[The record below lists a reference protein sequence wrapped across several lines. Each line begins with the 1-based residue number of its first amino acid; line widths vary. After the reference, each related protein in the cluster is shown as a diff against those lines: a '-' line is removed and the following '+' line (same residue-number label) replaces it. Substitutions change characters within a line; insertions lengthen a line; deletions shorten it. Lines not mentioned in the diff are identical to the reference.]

1 MAPKEDLL
9 FYNSEPTISLSFFRK
24 FIEAKSPENVE
35 TVPRYLENMY
45 HQVRALQRM
54 ILQTTAVVEEKKETA
69 HLKTRP
75 TLKVVRERTF

>member
-1 MAPKEDLL
+1 
-9 FYNSEPTISLSFFRK
+9 
-24 FIEAKSPENVE
+24 
-35 TVPRYLENMY
+35 MY

-54 ILQTTAVVEEKKETA
+54 ILQTTAVVEGKKETA